1 MKQWKVIL
9 RIWVLGLL
17 ICCCLTAVLVYIAYR
32 IRGHWAIGGEYSLI
46 PLIIVV
52 CTCVTDKRR
61 KHQSSD

>member
-17 ICCCLTAVLVYIAYR
+17 ICCCLTAVLVYIAYN

-46 PLIIVV
+46 PVMIVV
-52 CTCVTDKRR
+52 CTLVTDKCR
-61 KHQSSD
+61 KRQPSD